1 MILWPC
7 IALPY
12 TKKPCGLYIVVVV
25 NVYKNTMYSTCIKL
39 AFVRGKQGKKSINR
53 SIIFLSN

>member
-25 NVYKNTMYSTCIKL
+25 NVYKKKYNVQHLYKTRL
-39 AFVRGKQGKKSINR
+39 REGKNKKKN
-53 SIIFLSN
+53 L